1 MSQSRAREE
10 RRRQRMLY
18 LGPQPTESASENV
31 RLALEMRERANLT
44 GRCVCGA
51 VRELFE
57 VIDGGELRDT
67 PEFVPEPGRVFVARF
82 DHAHDC
88 PAVSPDMDGA
98 FARGEIHDPTNGLL
112 P

>member
-57 VIDGGELRDT
+57 VIDGGELRDNPRVRT
-67 PEFVPEPGRVFVARF
+67 GAGPGVRCPLRPRARLPGRK
-82 DHAHDC
+82 
-88 PAVSPDMDGA
+88 P
-98 FARGEIHDPTNGLL
+98 
-112 P
+112 